1 MKLQEQVANVVHCD
15 QQKKIRNKSDITGI
29 SNTNSSSRIHY
40 LPRRVK
46 QMRHNDLINFFVV
59 SQL

>member
-1 MKLQEQVANVVHCD
+1 MKLQEQVANVVQCD

-29 SNTNSSSRIHY
+29 SNTNSSRIHY